1 MNMLNIIDIL
11 LKREQAKTKTGLNVL
26 TETLSLLGALI
37 PDSRAYKNNTSQ
49 FAKNEK
55 EKSFIFEEDNE
66 EDNEFKLMLVQSVFP
81 SMLKLYVSTF
91 NQNAKFSILQL
102 IEEIVLMFSGETL
115 RKYMQLYLISRF
127 VISTMKSENYTWI
140 EICLRILQIF
150 IDKNVSG

>member
-1 MNMLNIIDIL
+1 MNMLNIIHIL
-11 LKREQAKTKTGLNVL
+11 LKREQAKSKTGLNVL

-66 EDNEFKLMLVQSVFP
+66 EDNEFKLMLAQSVFP

-115 RKYMQLYLISRF
+115 RKYMQPYLISRF

-150 IDKNVSG
+150 IDKNVTG